1 MNIIHLQRTSAFSSH
16 DFEQCLFSIKPNDA
30 LVFIDDGCYN
40 LNHNTFIELQ
50 KSILSV
56 VVYHIQEHATARGV
70 QYNNS
75 QSTPISMNKLV
86 ELTFQYGSV
95 ITWQ

>member
-1 MNIIHLQRTSAFSSH
+1 MTIIHLQRTSAFNSQ
-16 DFEQCLFSIKPNDA
+16 DFEQCLLSIKPNDA

-40 LNHNTFIELQ
+40 LTHNAFIEFQ
-50 KSILSV
+50 KLLPSV
-56 VVYHIQEHATARGV
+56 AVYHMQEHATARGIK
-70 QYNNS
+70 QDNS
-75 QSTPISMNKLV
+75 QSTPISMAQLV